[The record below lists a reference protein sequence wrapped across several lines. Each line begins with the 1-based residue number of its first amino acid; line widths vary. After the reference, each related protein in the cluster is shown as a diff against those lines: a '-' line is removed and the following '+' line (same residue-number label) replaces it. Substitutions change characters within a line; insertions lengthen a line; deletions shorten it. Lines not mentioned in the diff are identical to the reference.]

1 MTEVILML
9 NHNSLA
15 LEDQDLRLPTVSL
28 GVLILDPIFSLLFFF
43 PYNLSLP
50 FNFCL
55 TPALALWKLPIQA
68 SHYLMIT
75 FVS

>member
-28 GVLILDPIFSLLFFF
+28 GVLILDPIFSLLF
-43 PYNLSLP
+43 LP
-50 FNFCL
+50 L
-55 TPALALWKLPIQA
+55 
-68 SHYLMIT
+68 
-75 FVS
+75 